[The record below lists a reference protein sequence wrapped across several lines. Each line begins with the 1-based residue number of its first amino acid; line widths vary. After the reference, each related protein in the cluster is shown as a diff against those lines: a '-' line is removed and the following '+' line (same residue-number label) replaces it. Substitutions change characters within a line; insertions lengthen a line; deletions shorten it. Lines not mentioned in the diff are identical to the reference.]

1 VDSTLSVF
9 RDSLPGWKD
18 IKFLERSKVATT
30 TQEAFETAQ
39 IVPGAVGFGP
49 YSLDLLKRVTVV
61 NLDGKSPEDEAYPC
75 AVTLALIHRHET
87 LTEAGAH
94 LLEFFFTPKAQE
106 IVRSLGGIPIKTR
119 IPG

>member
-1 VDSTLSVF
+1 MEGHQVPRTLKGGYYNAGSF
-9 RDSLPGWKD
+9 RDC
-18 IKFLERSKVATT
+18 T
-30 TQEAFETAQ
+30 